1 MTLDPAAASAAA
13 AAAPQGVGV
22 ASITAMISAAAAV
35 IAVIVGFVINRNT
48 LKTARETAEA
58 AAWQKANEA
67 ELKVIQDRLDRFFGP
82 FRQMSGVNR
91 LMSRDLRDRQSDS
104 RFILLEKLFDKAWLT
119 SRSAGETALIAE
131 IAANAKTLREFI
143 AQHAGMVDEKI
154 TPYLSR
160 VSAHYRI
167 LELAHEGKLG
177 SDPAPFVIRYVFP
190 AQIDQV
196 LELEV
201 ARLERRRAL
210 LMQKPFAAPPAREEL
225 ALPSETALKE
235 WPNPPRAT
243 RPELNMPVT

>member
-1 MTLDPAAASAAA
+1 MTLATATAAA
-13 AAAPQGVGV
+13 AAGPEGFGIA
-22 ASITAMISAAAAV
+22 AIAAMTSAAAAV

-48 LKTARETAEA
+48 LQTARETAEA

-91 LMSRDLRDRQSDS
+91 LMSRDLRDRQRDD
-104 RFILLEKLFDKAWLT
+104 RFILLEMLFDQAWLQ
-119 SRSAGETALIAE
+119 SRPAGEIALINE

-143 AQHAGMVDEKI
+143 AQHAGMVDESI
-154 TPYLSR
+154 TPYLSL

-167 LELAHEGKLG
+167 IELAHAQKLG
-177 SDPAPFVIRYVFP
+177 TDPAPFVLRYVFP
-190 AQIDQV
+190 AQIDKV

-201 ARLERRRAL
+201 ARLQRRRDV
-210 LMQKPFAAPPAREEL
+210 LMKNPFAAPPTLEALSIPVEL
-225 ALPSETALKE
+225 ALKA
-235 WPNPPRAT
+235 WPNPPRVA